1 MIKKLYAKEEAAMK
15 IAILQ
20 SKQPFDYDVKNPK
33 EYDREYCLKLGKEYY
48 DREFSRMEDALA
60 AGAKLL
66 VTIEAFNVLVKPQDE
81 RYDFS
86 DFAEPK
92 DGALMKRFSAL
103 AERYSAY
110 IVAGLHTLEEG
121 KVYNS
126 AVLFAPSGKIEG
138 IYHKVHLPAGEELYT
153 LPGDSYEVY
162 ETPYG
167 NIGMLVCWDLQ
178 YPEAARILALK
189 GADIIVCPTWGCE
202 MTYVPARAYE
212 NSVTLAVAMGIPAN
226 VPLWEI
232 NSPSCIIDNMGRV
245 VAMARR
251 EGEDLIFADI
261 DIKKEPEPQ
270 YGSAYYT
277 GHTSMRR
284 TRLSQRRPDTYGYLC
299 EKSVELMKRYK

>member
-1 MIKKLYAKEEAAMK
+1 MIKNTDKGVTVMK

-20 SKQPFDYDVKNPK
+20 SKQPFDYNVNSPGV
-33 EYDREYCLKLGKEYY
+33 YDKEYCLKLGAEYY
-48 DREFSRMEDALA
+48 EREFMRMEEALSS
-60 AGAKLL
+60 GAELL
-66 VTIEAFNVLVKPQDE
+66 VTIEAFNQLINPFDK

-86 DFAEPK
+86 EFAEPK

-103 AERYSAY
+103 ALKYSAY
-110 IVAGLHTLEEG
+110 IVAGLLTLEEG
-121 KVYNS
+121 RVYNS
-126 AVLFAPSGKIEG
+126 AVLFAPSGEIAG
-138 IYHKVHLPAGEELYT
+138 IYHKVHLPAGEEKYVT
-153 LPGDSYEVY
+153 PGDSYEVY

-226 VPLWEI
+226 IPLWEI
-232 NSPSCIIDNMGRV
+232 NSPSCIFDNMGRV

-251 EGEDLIFADI
+251 DGEDLIFADI
-261 DIKKEPEPQ
+261 DIKREPAPQ
-270 YGSAYYT
+270 YGSAYHT

-284 TRLSQRRPDTYGYLC
+284 TRLSQRRPDTYAYLI
-299 EKSVELMKRYK
+299 EENPELKKRYG